1 LRHEY
6 RVEALRDMV
15 GRNLEI
21 VGGVLAAECDAL
33 VNW

>member
-6 RVEALRDMV
+6 RGKALRDMV
-15 GRNLEI
+15 GQNLEI